1 MAKEEVDPCKADK
14 FNEGILVGSCKK
26 MKVTELSQGEI
37 EDIAYCCTV
46 PSMQLSRLA
55 IVTMKAFLPKLGH
68 NGLVIKSDETVLQID
83 PGIDEKVVIIN
94 KFLSVFADD
103 QH

>member
-1 MAKEEVDPCKADK
+1 
-14 FNEGILVGSCKK
+14 
-26 MKVTELSQGEI
+26 
-37 EDIAYCCTV
+37 
-46 PSMQLSRLA
+46 
-55 IVTMKAFLPKLGH
+55 MKAFLHKLGY
-68 NGLVIKSDETVLQID
+68 NGLVLKSDETALRID